1 MTSTHGK
8 TPAEVAEGLIAAVQR
23 FRDAAAA
30 KEAEGGDATAAPRD
44 HEDLET
50 S

>member
-8 TPAEVAEGLIAAVQR
+8 TPAEVAEELIAAVQK
-23 FRDAAAA
+23 FRDAAA
-30 KEAEGGDATAAPRD
+30 KEAEVGDATAAPRD